1 MAVSEQLSGG
11 GRREGRRQLKNPD
24 AGDVALQGFG
34 ETRQGSKR
42 GPLSRWVSEGQ
53 KGEETVRERGIL
65 RTGAEGHHNYGD

>member
-1 MAVSEQLSGG
+1 MEGE
-11 GRREGRRQLKNPD
+11 EGREETAKNPD

-34 ETRQGSKR
+34 RHCK
-42 GPLSRWVSEGQ
+42 GPKEGLFSRWVSEGQ